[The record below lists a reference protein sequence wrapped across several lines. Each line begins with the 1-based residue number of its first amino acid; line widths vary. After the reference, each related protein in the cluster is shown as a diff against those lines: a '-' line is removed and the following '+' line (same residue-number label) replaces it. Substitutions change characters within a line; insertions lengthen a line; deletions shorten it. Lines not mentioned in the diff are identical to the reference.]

1 MTEADGKKKGG
12 VKDYSLLDKKKKK
25 GAKEYSLFTQ
35 GIAAV
40 WIGGWSALKF
50 AKIIASGNFASLE
63 MTEIIFSAFS
73 IAACFTPVYF
83 SIFMDKIKSIKFGD
97 SAGGKNEGV

>member
-1 MTEADGKKKGG
+1 MTEADG
-12 VKDYSLLDKKKKK
+12 KKKK
-25 GAKEYSLFTQ
+25 GAKEYSLFAQ
-35 GIAAV
+35 VIAAV

-50 AKIIASGNFASLE
+50 VKIIASGNFASLD
-63 MTEIIFSAFS
+63 MMEIIFSAFS

-83 SIFMDKIKSIKFGD
+83 SIVMDKIKSIKFGD

>member
-1 MTEADGKKKGG
+1 MIEADGKKKKG
-12 VKDYSLLDKKKKK
+12 VNDYSLFDGKKKK
-25 GAKEYSLFTQ
+25 GAKEYSLFAQ

-83 SIFMDKIKSIKFGD
+83 SIVMDKIKSIKFGD
-97 SAGGKNEGV
+97 SAGGKNECV

>member
-1 MTEADGKKKGG
+1 MTEADG
-12 VKDYSLLDKKKKK
+12 KKKK
-25 GAKEYSLFTQ
+25 GAKEYSLFAQ

-50 AKIIASGNFASLE
+50 VKIIASGNFASLE

-73 IAACFTPVYF
+73 IATCFTPVYF

-97 SAGGKNEGV
+97 SAGEKNEGV

>member
-1 MTEADGKKKGG
+1 MTVDDE
-12 VKDYSLLDKKKKK
+12 KKKKK
-25 GAKEYSLFTQ
+25 GAKDYSLLAQ

-83 SIFMDKIKSIKFGD
+83 SIVMDKIKSIRFGD
-97 SAGGKNEGV
+97 SEGGKNEGV

>member
-1 MTEADGKKKGG
+1 MTEADG
-12 VKDYSLLDKKKKK
+12 KKKK
-25 GAKEYSLFTQ
+25 GAKEYSLFAQ

-63 MTEIIFSAFS
+63 MMEIIFSAFS

-83 SIFMDKIKSIKFGD
+83 SIVMDKIKFIKFGD